1 LLRASLGLLVLTL
14 RKKAPQAV
22 NVDGRAVGQ
31 VSLQVEGSHADLQ
44 NRMKDTISLMIVV
57 VPFLV
62 GERPRKRSTKVT
74 YLTEVTRM
82 VLIHQDSVVMLATGI
97 TTTTR
102 VSSVLTDTTVT
113 GSDVTSLLSVAVK
126 PGGLK

>member
-1 LLRASLGLLVLTL
+1 MWCHFKSGS
-14 RKKAPQAV
+14 
-22 NVDGRAVGQ
+22 GR
-31 VSLQVEGSHADLQ
+31 EGAQ
-44 NRMKDTISLMIVV
+44 I
-57 VPFLV
+57 
-62 GERPRKRSTKVT
+62 EVT